1 MTETSQKKAITAH
14 FITHW
19 GVPRHIH
26 VQEQSPV
33 ELAVLEFG
41 PRAQRQTLRFA
52 TNGMSAY
59 IQFYQTKGYRTE
71 LYTSSRSN
79 ALWII
84 QLLAAI
90 AKYPVLQ
97 ETRLGEFDT
106 IPVGGPIDQDSSPF
120 TAVLIAPPGPD
131 EAETLGAIL
140 DVTPE
145 PILVH
150 QVVAITDSEL
160 NFAIEHGGERLWER
174 LIDLGRPLLL
184 DEMRPEAVL
193 GHV

>member
-1 MTETSQKKAITAH
+1 MSEASRKKAITAH

-26 VQEQSPV
+26 VQEPGPV

-41 PRAQRQTLRFA
+41 PRAQRQTFRFA

-59 IQFYQTKGYRTE
+59 IQFYQAKGYRTE
-71 LYTSSRSN
+71 LYTTSRSD
-79 ALWII
+79 APWII
-84 QLLAAI
+84 QLLVAI

-97 ETRLGEFDT
+97 ETRVGEFDT
-106 IPVGGPIDQDSSPF
+106 IPVSGPIDQDSSQF
-120 TAVLIAPPGPD
+120 TAVLIAPPGP
-131 EAETLGAIL
+131 EETETLGAIL
-140 DVTPE
+140 DVFPE

-150 QVVAITDSEL
+150 QVVAITDREL
-160 NFAIEHGGERLWER
+160 SFAIEHGGEKLWKR

-184 DEMRPEAVL
+184 DEIRPEAVL
-193 GHV
+193 GPE